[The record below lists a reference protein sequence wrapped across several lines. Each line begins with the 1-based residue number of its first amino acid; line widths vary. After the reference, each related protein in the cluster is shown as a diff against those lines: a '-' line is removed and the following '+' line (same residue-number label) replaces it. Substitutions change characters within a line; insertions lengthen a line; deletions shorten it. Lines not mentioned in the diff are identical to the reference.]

1 MNQSPVVIN
10 IASESAVDE
19 DAELS
24 SPRVPAFDVPEVGPG
39 NVSVSAFAAA
49 ICVNRSSSR
58 RRWPG
63 PGPGARIS
71 QAQR

>member
-1 MNQSPVVIN
+1 M
-10 IASESAVDE
+10 DE
-19 DAELS
+19 DEELS
-24 SPRVPAFDVPEVGPG
+24 SPRVPVFDVPEVGPG

-58 RRWPG
+58 RRWPV
-63 PGPGARIS
+63 PGARIS